1 MPRIPKLEKNRILA
15 DLIEMWAR
23 KYGFMRDPYVD
34 RLLIALKENRNLAM
48 WSTMEP
54 MLLLPYAISVNGR
67 NLKRIAARLAIL
79 RNALVFAPVAF
90 TWLAV
95 GQATSAFQKFVEINA
110 TATVNFLEFWQN
122 GYDILSEKWRIS
134 TVAATDAAIVFI
146 VIILSVSISYLNEVA
161 KDRKEKEEA
170 FIQDERI
177 EIALAIKEYLQTKTT
192 VTRLTLNQG
201 VATAIENLVE
211 ATEKLQKR
219 GRR

>member
-15 DLIEMWAR
+15 DLIEIWAR
-23 KYGFMRDPYVD
+23 KYGLMRDPYVD
-34 RLLIALKENRNLAM
+34 RFLIALKENQNLAM

-54 MLLLPYAISVNGR
+54 MLLLPYATSVNGR
-67 NLKRIAARLAIL
+67 KLKKIAARLAIV

-122 GYDILSEKWRIS
+122 GYDVLSEQWRIS
-134 TVAATDAAIVFI
+134 TVAATDASIVFI
-146 VIILSVSISYLNEVA
+146 VIILSVSITYLNEVA
-161 KDRKEKEEA
+161 KDRKEEEEA
-170 FIQDERI
+170 FIQDERA
-177 EIALAIKEYLQTKTT
+177 EIALAIKEYLQTKQT

-201 VATAIENLVE
+201 IATAIENLVE
-211 ATEKLQKR
+211 ATENLQKR
-219 GRR
+219 RRK